1 MKAKYVNPF
10 TDFEFKKI
18 FGEEASKPNAEQ
30 YDYEQSLKSY
40 RDLKGVID
48 TAFDEGKM
56 EGKMEG
62 KIEGKMEVAKALKAN
77 GIAIGIIASATGLTE
92 SEIEKL

>member
-10 TDFEFKKI
+10 TDFGFKKI

-48 TAFDEGKM
+48 TAFDEGK
-56 EGKMEG
+56 
-62 KIEGKMEVAKALKAN
+62 IEGKMEVAKALKAN
-77 GIAIGIIASATGLTE
+77 GIAIGIIASATGLME
-92 SEIEKL
+92 SEIEKLVIG